1 MYFFIQN
8 NLISDNSLGSSYV
21 VKLKRGQTQ
30 KHLHSSNI
38 DHQKT
43 LSYLKSNQ
51 KNQSIR
57 NVSTYCFNKEM
68 DRLRIYQKEIED
80 VLAKRKIDQQ
90 CVGKLK
96 LQINVKSIQR
106 LHI

>member
-8 NLISDNSLGSSYV
+8 DLISDNSLGSSYV

-68 DRLRIYQKEIED
+68 DRLRIYQKEIEEAF
-80 VLAKRKIDQQ
+80 AKQNFVKEDR
-90 CVGKLK
+90 GKE
-96 LQINVKSIQR
+96 
-106 LHI
+106 